1 MACVTRGTD
10 FDAILPKSLFIQGGV
25 DDANVLSKLASKLT
39 LNTKPTAAPVPVSNA
54 HSFTILKRVLE
65 DSELGPGAACNIP
78 KPNARGDE
86 NSTDGG
92 FPLLAVLANKGDKI
106 LKYAEMWAV
115 NGEDQ
120 ADLKKKL
127 EELAWVATMIYG
139 VAGYQEGKE
148 FKSDFFLYVIIFF
161 ISFDMQLIDFA
172 SRMHIVTSSL
182 FLPSYVHILQPS
194 SITLLLRTY
203 FASALAVWISRGRP
217 PIPITSF
224 YERSSPNLPPPGPKP
239 TPAKETLA
247 VETSIYP
254 NTWLPI
260 LQSTILHPNEH
271 LCKLQRALAH
281 YSALYGTTE
290 AGTWKKEG
298 IELEGLEKLDGTLF
312 ARVAGL
318 TMGRLGWL
326 REGDQKGE
334 WDFDGLWPDET
345 TGQK

>member
-1 MACVTRGTD
+1 M
-10 FDAILPKSLFIQGGV
+10 
-25 DDANVLSKLASKLT
+25 
-39 LNTKPTAAPVPVSNA
+39 
-54 HSFTILKRVLE
+54 
-65 DSELGPGAACNIP
+65 
-78 KPNARGDE
+78 
-86 NSTDGG
+86 
-92 FPLLAVLANKGDKI
+92 
-106 LKYAEMWAV
+106 
-115 NGEDQ
+115 
-120 ADLKKKL
+120 
-127 EELAWVATMIYG
+127 
-139 VAGYQEGKE
+139 
-148 FKSDFFLYVIIFF
+148 
-161 ISFDMQLIDFA
+161 
-172 SRMHIVTSSL
+172 TSSL
-182 FLPSYVHILQPS
+182 FLPSYVHILSPS

-203 FASALAVWISRGRP
+203 FASALVVWVSRGRP

-239 TPAKETLA
+239 TPSKDTLA
-247 VETSIYP
+247 VGTSIYP

-298 IELEGLEKLDGTLF
+298 IELEGVEKLDGTLF